1 MRIETCHLCSR
12 PIYPSKGITFV
23 RNDARTFR
31 FCRSKCHKN
40 FKMKRQPRKLK
51 WTKTH
56 RALRGK
62 EMIVDQN
69 VLLSQFAKR
78 RNVPVKYDRNLV
90 AATLKA
96 MERVEEIRA
105 KRERAFTR
113 KRLSGKMARE
123 RRRAEDRRVVAEGE
137 HLIAKELM
145 DREAERPLVES
156 VQEERSVSI
165 VVGEERVRTKTKT
178 ITKTKMKMLV
188 NGGVE
193 EEMDLD

>member
-1 MRIETCHLCSR
+1 
-12 PIYPSKGITFV
+12 
-23 RNDARTFR
+23 
-31 FCRSKCHKN
+31 
-40 FKMKRQPRKLK
+40 MKRQPRKLK

-156 VQEERSVSI
+156 VQEERRVGI

-178 ITKTKMKMLV
+178 QTKTKMKLLV

>member
-23 RNDARTFR
+23 RNDARVFR

-105 KRERAFTR
+105 RRERAFTR
-113 KRLSGKMARE
+113 KRLSGKLARE
-123 RRRAEDRRVVAEGE
+123 KRRADDRRVVAEGE
-137 HLIAKELM
+137 HLIAKELR
-145 DREAERPLVES
+145 DREMHRPLEEAVE
-156 VQEERSVSI
+156 EERT
-165 VVGEERVRTKTKT
+165 VGRLFGQERLRMKTKR
-178 ITKTKMKMLV
+178 KMLV

-193 EEMDLD
+193 DEMDLE

>member
-23 RNDARTFR
+23 RNDSRVFK

-62 EMIVDQN
+62 EMIVDQT
-69 VLLSQFAKR
+69 LFLGQFAKK

-90 AATLKA
+90 AQTVKA
-96 MERVEEIRA
+96 MERIEEIRQ
-105 KRERAFTR
+105 KRERVFAR
-113 KRLSGKMARE
+113 RRMKGKEARE
-123 RRRAEDRRVVAEGE
+123 RR
-137 HLIAKELM
+137 
-145 DREAERPLVES
+145 
-156 VQEERSVSI
+156 
-165 VVGEERVRTKTKT
+165 
-178 ITKTKMKMLV
+178 
-188 NGGVE
+188 
-193 EEMDLD
+193 